1 MFLYFLCIIALMK
14 DYSNTLRKHNLKA
27 TPQRLAII
35 KTIDHYGHIN
45 IDRLYEEVKN
55 EFNSISLATIYKNI
69 NSMIDQLLLLEV
81 KLPNNKSVYEI
92 VKEKHSHLLCNNCNE
107 VVDICLDINS
117 LEKEIIN
124 SYKFEIS
131 QTDLVISG
139 ICKNCKTA
147 S

>member
-1 MFLYFLCIIALMK
+1 MK
-14 DYSNTLRKHNLKA
+14 DFTNILRKHNLKA

-35 KTIDHYGHIN
+35 KTINNYGHIN
-45 IDRLYEEVKN
+45 IDKLYEEVKN
-55 EFNSISLATIYKNI
+55 QFNSISLATIYKNI
-69 NSMIDQLLLLEV
+69 NSMIDQSLLLEV

-92 VKEKHSHLLCNNCNE
+92 VKKKHSHLLCKNCNE
-107 VVDICLDINS
+107 IIDVCLDTNS

-139 ICKNCKTA
+139 VCQNCNSKIA